1 MGLLTADALVGLA
14 DFVAGWAAVGAA
26 FLAVVL
32 IGAVTLVA
40 LVGFSDLTVAGFAVL
55 VTFSSRATA
64 GADDVADALA
74 RVVVAGAVSHSVA
87 CFASMR
93 CVFFAVTDR
102 FIVEAAGRAVTAGS
116 AAFFAA
122 TVFAALATLGFIAG
136 AVVTSGFAV

>member
-1 MGLLTADALVGLA
+1 
-14 DFVAGWAAVGAA
+14 
-26 FLAVVL
+26 
-32 IGAVTLVA
+32 
-40 LVGFSDLTVAGFAVL
+40 
-55 VTFSSRATA
+55 
-64 GADDVADALA
+64 
-74 RVVVAGAVSHSVA
+74 
-87 CFASMR
+87 MR